1 MAISTSYRWVS
12 VGKLTVRNNAQA
24 PDGAPSFGL
33 GDLLG
38 AMRAVEQQPEGLRA
52 YQNNERRMWFG
63 PTAAEQNYC
72 FFVVQTGDL
81 TAADPAFV
89 DFGTLATRDAGK
101 HDNEGSH
108 FCSHVLIALNPD
120 PVGRHLI
127 LLEKVP
133 GVSFTTLKAHFNW
146 LLNQPRAAR
155 TLDVDGEPK
164 TYRGVVEIDSYQ
176 STTLSAAMTSGTVM
190 DMTFVGNQMLDQG
203 VDEQPLVREK
213 SRQVRWEI
221 GRRVDNAGALA
232 LLRDGIDFARGWEDV
247 EHDSKQ
253 LLVRIKSHDGQI
265 KTAAVA
271 AEAEAVADAAQEAL
285 EGAFCLNE
293 RIANFDVPLTQRY
306 DNIRDDVVEKLKER
320 AAHVGER

>member
-24 PDGAPSFGL
+24 PDDAPNFGL
-33 GDLLG
+33 NDLLG
-38 AMRAVEQQPEGLRA
+38 AMRTVELRPEGLRA

-63 PTAAEQNYC
+63 PVVAERDFC
-72 FFVVQTGDL
+72 FFIVQTGDL

-108 FCSHVLIALNPD
+108 FCSHVLIATSPD
-120 PVGRHLI
+120 QLGRHLI

-133 GVSFTTLKAHFNW
+133 GISVTTLKAHFNW

-176 STTLSAAMTSGTVM
+176 STTLSAAMTLGTVM
-190 DMTFVGNQMLDQG
+190 DMTFVGNQTLDQG
-203 VDEQPLVREK
+203 IDEQPLVREK
-213 SRQVRWEI
+213 SRQVRWDI
-221 GRRVDNAGALA
+221 GRRVDRAGALA

-247 EHDSKQ
+247 EDDSKQ

-265 KTAAVA
+265 KTAAVS

-293 RIANFDVPLTQRY
+293 RITNFDAPLTQRY
-306 DNIRDDVVEKLKER
+306 DGIRDDVVEKLKER
-320 AAHVGER
+320 AVHVGER